1 MPSTLVG
8 CIAGGAVTDEVFP
21 AGSCDTHM
29 HFYDHRFPVAPTA
42 HLQPPDATVAD
53 YRAVQAELGTSRV
66 VVVQPSTYGLDNAC
80 QLDAVAQLGDNARL
94 VAVVDEQVTDAELAQ
109 LTQVGARGARFFM
122 LPGGAVPWEI
132 MPVVARCIAPFDW
145 HIQLQMN
152 GRFLYQRAG
161 ELAALPVPIVV
172 DHVGRFMPSVVVG
185 DMQFDALLRLI
196 DTGTCW
202 VKLSAPY
209 ETELD
214 PSRRYEAVTELVHAL
229 VRHAPQ
235 RLLWATNWPHPGQL
249 DPPGLHDLRRLL
261 LDWIPNAATRRQIL
275 VDNPAE
281 LYGFS

>member
-1 MPSTLVG
+1 MRNTLIGFGTVG
-8 CIAGGAVTDEVFP
+8 IVTDDAFP

-29 HFYDHRFPVAPTA
+29 HFYDHRFAAAPSA

-53 YRAVQAELGTSRV
+53 YQRVQATLGLQRV
-66 VVVQPSTYGLDNAC
+66 VVVQPSTYGLDNSC
-80 QLDAVAQLGDNARL
+80 QLDAVAQLGENARL
-94 VAVVDEQVTDAELAQ
+94 VAVVDNQVTDAELDR
-109 LTQVGARGARFFM
+109 LTRLGARGARFFM

-132 MPVVARCIAPFDW
+132 MPEVAKRIAPFDW

-152 GRFLYQRAG
+152 GRFLYQRTG
-161 ELAALPVPIVV
+161 ELAALPVPVV
-172 DHVGRFMPSVVVG
+172 IDHVGRFMPSVAVG

-196 DTGTCW
+196 DTGSCW

-209 ETELD
+209 EMELD
-214 PSRRYEAVTELVHAL
+214 AAHRYEAVAALVHAL

-249 DPPGLHDLRRLL
+249 DPPGLHDLHRLL
-261 LDWIPNAATRRQIL
+261 LDWIPNARTRRQIL